1 MSFYHGNTI
10 EQQACENMKNIIS
23 KEQIRNAL
31 ENKKLKIIGE
41 IKTSNDKI
49 LCETTDNY
57 YVMALPSS
65 IIRRNDNPPIFSK
78 YNPYTIRNI
87 KTWIKNNN
95 IQSLDLVSD
104 EYLSSSVKMTWVC
117 RKCKNEFNASWNDV
131 LQGKRYCNKCAKINR
146 YDTVNY
152 TDYNFLVEEKCKQ
165 LNYELLPNQNIVRS
179 NTRFKYICNKHRSYG
194 VQVSYP
200 NNFITDYGNGGCYQC
215 GVEKRSLAK
224 RKSISYLKKITNSSG
239 MIYEGVEYSE
249 NDKTK
254 ILYRCPNHYDKGIF
268 KTHITNMKRN
278 SGKCPCCIGRFRTKD
293 DLQNELNSNDM
304 NVSILEYANYSSPI
318 KVQCDICG
326 NVWMT
331 SGINLS
337 QGHRCPKCSKSKFE
351 LSVENTLQSLN
362 IDYISQYW
370 FDDCRDKNPLPFD
383 FYLPS
388 KNTLIEADGEGHY
401 KSIRRSKDMSD
412 VDALNQLKYVQYHD
426 KIKTDYCKRNGLK
439 LIRIPYWERENLTN
453 FIKAELTKITEI

>member
-1 MSFYHGNTI
+1 
-10 EQQACENMKNIIS
+10 
-23 KEQIRNAL
+23 
-31 ENKKLKIIGE
+31 
-41 IKTSNDKI
+41 
-49 LCETTDNY
+49 
-57 YVMALPSS
+57 
-65 IIRRNDNPPIFSK
+65 
-78 YNPYTIRNI
+78 
-87 KTWIKNNN
+87 
-95 IQSLDLVSD
+95 
-104 EYLSSSVKMTWVC
+104 
-117 RKCKNEFNASWNDV
+117 
-131 LQGKRYCNKCAKINR
+131 
-146 YDTVNY
+146 
-152 TDYNFLVEEKCKQ
+152 
-165 LNYELLPNQNIVRS
+165 
-179 NTRFKYICNKHRSYG
+179 
-194 VQVSYP
+194 
-200 NNFITDYGNGGCYQC
+200 
-215 GVEKRSLAK
+215 
-224 RKSISYLKKITNSSG
+224 
-239 MIYEGVEYSE
+239 
-249 NDKTK
+249 
-254 ILYRCPNHYDKGIF
+254 
-268 KTHITNMKRN
+268 
-278 SGKCPCCIGRFRTKD
+278 
-293 DLQNELNSNDM
+293 M